1 MNLLSYYIKK
11 VVRLFLSETTE
22 PIGISIL
29 GKPHISLRM
38 VLGYFYL
45 SFRLSLSTDSS
56 DVTTIKSYN
65 KLLVFVGAILIDL
78 IVLL

>member
-1 MNLLSYYIKK
+1 MLYELTILLYKESSKA
-11 VVRLFLSETTE
+11 FLSETTE

-45 SFRLSLSTDSS
+45 SSRLSLSTDSS

-65 KLLVFVGAILIDL
+65 KLLVFVDAI
-78 IVLL
+78 